1 MKLASPCHQN
11 MFPPARGHPVVTGF
25 LFLSRIACE
34 RGHPPATGFLFSS
47 VRASILV
54 RASGA
59 HWLPCFPA
67 LHRTGFQVC
76 LASSSM
82 TRTTIHAVAFMRAST
97 CEWLPLLS
105 CRSSARGHPLV
116 KDLLFCTSSHWF
128 HVLLLFRCAT
138 WMSFL
143 FPFVVR
149 VSTSAWLPLVSC
161 RSCAPRPPVLTGFL
175 DLLHFSTLASRCH
188 WLPGA

>member
-1 MKLASPCHQN
+1 

-34 RGHPPATGFLFSS
+34 RGHPLATGFLFSS

-105 CRSSARGHPLV
+105 CRSSARGHPIV
-116 KDLLFCTSSHWF
+116 KEIV
-128 HVLLLFRCAT
+128 VLYLIT
-138 WMSFL
+138 
-143 FPFVVR
+143 
-149 VSTSAWLPLVSC
+149 LVSC
-161 RSCAPRPPVLTGFL
+161 VAPFQMCDLDEFSFSVCCAGLHLCVASSCLVQVMCAE
-175 DLLHFSTLASRCH
+175 ASSSH
-188 WLPGA
+188 WLPGSSALQHTGFQVSLASGCMT